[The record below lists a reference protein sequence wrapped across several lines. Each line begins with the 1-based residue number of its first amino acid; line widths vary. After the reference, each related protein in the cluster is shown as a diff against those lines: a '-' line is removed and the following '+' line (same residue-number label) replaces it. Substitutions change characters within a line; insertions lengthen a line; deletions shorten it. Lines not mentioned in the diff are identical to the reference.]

1 MAKYRITYQDDFE
14 SDYTVNRPET
24 KCRQRTKYEYEP
36 NDAELAKHIAADNM
50 DVEPDMVLTKERFK
64 KEYGPPVNLTDEQ
77 AGILTRYYTGRMEV
91 YRKAAAAIDAAV
103 PGRYEFPIEPEF
115 NSFSLDGVKTGSV
128 QLYAA
133 LIVEVLD

>member
-24 KCRQRTKYEYEP
+24 RCRQRTKCEYEP
-36 NDAELAKHIAADNM
+36 NDAELAKHIAADSM

-64 KEYGPPVNLTDEQ
+64 KDYGSTVNLTDEQ
-77 AGILTRYYTGRMEV
+77 AGILARYYAGRMEV
-91 YRKAAAAIDAAV
+91 YRRAAAVIDAAV
-103 PGRYEFPIEPEF
+103 PGRYEFPIEREF
-115 NSFSLDGVKTGSV
+115 NSFSLDGVETGSV

-133 LIVEVLD
+133 LIVEVLN